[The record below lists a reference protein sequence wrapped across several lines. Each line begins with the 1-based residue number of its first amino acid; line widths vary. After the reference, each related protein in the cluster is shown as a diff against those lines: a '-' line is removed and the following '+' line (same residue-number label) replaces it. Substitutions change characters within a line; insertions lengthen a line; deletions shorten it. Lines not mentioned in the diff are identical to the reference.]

1 MNIEIVKDYIDID
14 AMHDTLFEMFKEERD
29 NYGEDEYR
37 DVIESEF
44 NDDRLSEEA
53 IELAFQINTDM
64 ERYLHKKDHAIL
76 GNFNNIDYDYPHHIN
91 GEFEYDDDLVRDL
104 IKRLDE
110 RDMSDRTKSDRLWL
124 NDWLFDTFGSF
135 GIRCNFKEMMSSAIE
150 EYEYEMETA

>member
-1 MNIEIVKDYIDID
+1 MNTEIVKDYIDVD

-44 NDDRLSEEA
+44 DDDRLSEEA

-64 ERYLHKKDHAIL
+64 ERYLHKKDHAIP

-91 GEFEYDDDLVRDL
+91 GEFEYDDDLVNDL

-110 RDMSDRTKSDRLWL
+110 RDMSEQTKSDRLWL
-124 NDWLFDTFGSF
+124 NDWLFDTFGTF
-135 GIRCNFKEMMSSAIE
+135 GIRYNFKEMMSAAVE
-150 EYEYEMETA
+150 EHEYEMVPA

>member
-1 MNIEIVKDYIDID
+1 MKTEIVKDYIDID
-14 AMHDTLFEMFKEERD
+14 AMHDALLEMFKEERD

-44 NDDRLSEEA
+44 DDDRLSEEA

-64 ERYLHKKDHAIL
+64 ERYLHKKDHAIP
-76 GNFNNIDYDYPHHIN
+76 GNFNNIDYDYPHHVN
-91 GEFEYDDDLVRDL
+91 GEFEYDDDLVNGL

-124 NDWLFDTFGSF
+124 NDWLFDTFGTF
-135 GIRCNFKEMMSSAIE
+135 GIRYNFRETMSAAIE
-150 EYEYEMETA
+150 EHEYEMVTA

>member
-1 MNIEIVKDYIDID
+1 MKTEIVKDYIDVD

-44 NDDRLSEEA
+44 DDDRLSEEA

-64 ERYLHKKDHAIL
+64 ERYLHKKDHAIP

-91 GEFEYDDDLVRDL
+91 GEFEYDDDLVNDL

-110 RDMSDRTKSDRLWL
+110 RDMSEQTKSDRLWL
-124 NDWLFDTFGSF
+124 NDWLFDTFGTF
-135 GIRCNFKEMMSSAIE
+135 GIRCNFKEMMSAAVE
-150 EYEYEMETA
+150 EHEYEMVPA

>member
-1 MNIEIVKDYIDID
+1 MKTEIVKDYIDVD
-14 AMHDTLFEMFKEERD
+14 AMYDTLFEIFKEERD

-44 NDDRLSEEA
+44 DDDRLSEEA

-64 ERYLHKKDHAIL
+64 ERYLHKKDHAIP
-76 GNFNNIDYDYPHHIN
+76 GNFNNIDYDYPHHVN
-91 GEFEYDDDLVRDL
+91 GEFEYDDDLVNDL

-124 NDWLFDTFGSF
+124 NDWLFDTFGTF
-135 GIRCNFKEMMSSAIE
+135 GIRCNFKELMSAAIE
-150 EYEYEMETA
+150 EHQYEMETA